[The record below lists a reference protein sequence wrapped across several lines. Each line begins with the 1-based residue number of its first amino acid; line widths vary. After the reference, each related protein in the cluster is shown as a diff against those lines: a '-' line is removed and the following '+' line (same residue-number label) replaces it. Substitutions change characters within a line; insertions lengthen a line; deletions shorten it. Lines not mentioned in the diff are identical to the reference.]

1 VKPSEVIF
9 EVGAVVG
16 IDASQRTGQ
25 LIDRLGRQKLT
36 AHPFLWNRT
45 LKPNRAAMV
54 IAAPL
59 RVYMLRFPTR
69 SYQQSNPWHFAC
81 SICNILCYLYFL
93 RSCPWFADISIRSK
107 EHMPRYYFDFQDDSS
122 LFKDEFGEVFA
133 DASSALQRQAD
144 CPRIAARR

>member
-59 RVYMLRFPTR
+59 RVYMLRFPNSLVPTVEPVAFCVLDL
-69 SYQQSNPWHFAC
+69 QCFVL
-81 SICNILCYLYFL
+81 SIFPPELSLVRRYFN
-93 RSCPWFADISIRSK
+93 SI
-107 EHMPRYYFDFQDDSS
+107 
-122 LFKDEFGEVFA
+122 
-133 DASSALQRQAD
+133 
-144 CPRIAARR
+144 